1 MKYSPAEAKVEFDVA
16 IATMKARGGPG
27 SKPAASASAAVGPMA
42 KAPAAVTPAA
52 PVQAK
57 VSGEAAEIAAAA
69 AEVTDEVSLTDD
81 EASLVESSGIMS
93 QEAFARKAP
102 WTPWRPD

>member
-1 MKYSPAEAKVEFDVA
+1 
-16 IATMKARGGPG
+16 
-27 SKPAASASAAVGPMA
+27 MA
-42 KAPAAVTPAA
+42 KAPAAVTPAT
-52 PVQAK
+52 PVPAK
-57 VSGEAAEIAAAA
+57 VSGEAAKIAAAD